1 MKPGSLKKKHFTLVF
16 FIIPL
21 LFSFKANA
29 QKAEPIKSDQGKV
42 VTMHSDILK
51 EDRRI
56 LIYTPK
62 DSANS

>member
-1 MKPGSLKKKHFTLVF
+1 MKPGFLKKHFTFVF

-21 LFSFKANA
+21 LFLFKANA
-29 QKAEPIKSDQGKV
+29 QKAEPIKSDQGEV

-56 LIYTPK
+56 LIYTERF
-62 DSANS
+62 SQS